1 MPNIVTVLREE
12 IVRLARKEVKK
23 DLLQLRKQ
31 VTAQR
36 KQVAALRKQ
45 IVEIEKRIKRV
56 GRPSKPAATAA
67 SDSEAPGRFSV
78 SGLKTLRARL
88 GLSAADFGRLVG
100 VSGQSIYNWESGKVR
115 PQRAQL
121 AALRDIR
128 PLGKK
133 EAAARLDA
141 LPG

>member
-1 MPNIVTVLREE
+1 MPNIATVLRDE
-12 IVRLARKEVKK
+12 IVRLARKEIKK
-23 DLLQLRKQ
+23 DVSQLRTQ
-31 VTAQR
+31 VATQR
-36 KQVAALRKQ
+36 KQLAALRRQ
-45 IVEIEKRIKRV
+45 LVEIEKGMKRV
-56 GRPSKPAATAA
+56 SRPSRPAPTAA
-67 SDSEAPGRFSV
+67 EESEAPGRFSV

-88 GLSAADFGRLVG
+88 GLSATDFGHLVG

-121 AALRDIR
+121 AAIRDIR

-141 LPG
+141 LTE